1 MTKQLRFWTQHVL
14 WTLKNRQEGQGLV
27 EYSLILGAIAVG
39 AIVLLQAIGSYVTD
53 TLTAVKNA
61 L

>member
-1 MTKQLRFWTQHVL
+1 MKQVKFWAQQLV
-14 WTLKNRQEGQGLV
+14 WTLKNREEGQGLV

-39 AIVLLQAIGSYVTD
+39 AIVLLQAIGSYVTT
-53 TLTAVKNA
+53 TLTTVKNA